1 MKNPVQVPL
10 KNSMFLSLSLSLSLS
25 LAAEEEGTGLTFS
38 QEVVLKGLQIL
49 WIAKSVT

>member
-10 KNSMFLSLSLSLSLS
+10 KNSMFLSLSLSLC
-25 LAAEEEGTGLTFS
+25 AEEEDTGLTFS
-38 QEVVLKGLQIL
+38 QEVVLKGLQIS